1 VCRTLTA
8 DLTLRGFAVAKAEKR
23 EAKLRDFLAKLDAG
37 QNVQNRDLRT
47 WLGADAYAD
56 YEHDCKSQKEFR
68 TELKNKPIAV
78 QEYEQR
84 LKRAL
89 FAYNKGEGASVRGK
103 HTAAKPSFA
112 KADSLFES
120 ALEYLQEIVAAD
132 PSLCVWFD
140 RDTSWTID
148 GEASIDAISIPRV
161 VTSRSLDSR
170 GGGFIG
176 QLRSKRD
183 LKIAAVE
190 RALLVADDDDEQ
202 ETVEQAAKQKAQLDK
217 LLRLHDSDL

>member
-1 VCRTLTA
+1 M
-8 DLTLRGFAVAKAEKR
+8 AKAAKL
-23 EAKLRDFLAKLDAG
+23 EAKLREFLAKLEAG
-37 QNVQNRDLRT
+37 QHVQNRDLET
-47 WLGADAYAD
+47 WLGEAEYAH
-56 YEHDCKSQKEFR
+56 YEYECQTQAELR
-68 TELKNKPIAV
+68 YELKNKPSSV
-78 QEYEQR
+78 LEYERR

-89 FAYNKGEGASVRGK
+89 FAYNKGEGASSRGK
-103 HTAAKPSFA
+103 SIAAMRCFA
-112 KADSLFES
+112 EADTLFES

-148 GEASIDAISIPRV
+148 GEASIDPVSIPRV

-190 RALLVADDDDEQ
+190 RALLVADEDDEQ